1 LIVISAAGAIFW
13 SVQTSVSKRKWYSA
27 KPLLRGSCKSIIW
40 GYANEMQDS
49 VKGWMDLLHCDVV
62 DRVFGYCEAVF
73 SIATAAN

>member
-27 KPLLRGSCKSIIW
+27 KPLLRGPCQSIIW

-49 VKGWMDLLHCDVV
+49 VKGWMRVLHCDVW
-62 DRVFGYCEAVF
+62 
-73 SIATAAN
+73 IACSATVRPFVPLLQRLI